1 MDKILSIILIIF
13 AVITLG
19 VVGTFYFSF
28 GDHKEL
34 KKIKNPVHGE
44 KIYLMKVSWG
54 LDDCRMAIGL
64 NRKFHG
70 GFAND
75 FDDKYLLDYG
85 EHFFYKFSND
95 SLIIYGSEFDGPK
108 LNEFKT
114 PIVFISLENPA
125 FIELGENETYKTKG
139 LAVFPKS
146 VIERFEYNDKRN
158 KK

>member
-1 MDKILSIILIIF
+1 MDKILSAILITIIVLILGGLSLLYF
-13 AVITLG
+13 A
-19 VVGTFYFSF
+19 F
-28 GDHKEL
+28 GDNKEV
-34 KKIKNPVHGE
+34 KKVTNPINKE
-44 KIYLMKVSWG
+44 RIYLIKISWG

-64 NRKFHG
+64 NKKIKG
-70 GFAND
+70 GFDYD

-95 SLIIYGSEFDGPK
+95 SLIIYGSEFDKPK
-108 LNEFKT
+108 VNDFKT
-114 PIVFISLENPA
+114 PIKFIYLENPA
-125 FIELGENETYKTKG
+125 FSRLGECENYKKRG